1 MEVKEKFGHMHKETK
16 EANFSQENSI
26 MCKGTIEIVNFTS
39 ALPLKKKG
47 FPMTQETTLIR
58 TTQGDI
64 TKINTVERTD
74 GYRKNA

>member
-1 MEVKEKFGHMHKETK
+1 MR
-16 EANFSQENSI
+16 
-26 MCKGTIEIVNFTS
+26 KGTIEIVNFTS